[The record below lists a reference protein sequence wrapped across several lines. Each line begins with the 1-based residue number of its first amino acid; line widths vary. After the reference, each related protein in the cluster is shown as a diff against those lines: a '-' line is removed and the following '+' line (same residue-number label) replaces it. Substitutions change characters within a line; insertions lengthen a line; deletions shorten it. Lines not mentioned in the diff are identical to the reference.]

1 MKRIFTLLSALL
13 LCGGLQAQEKLSANV
28 GLGLGV
34 PYVKLDQ
41 TDYIGYKP
49 NLALT
54 GGLGYQLDKY
64 FRVRGDILYGYLNGN
79 DDLTY
84 FQSNIGEANLALE
97 VNILRYLDDNTN
109 FKFNLVGGV
118 GMGVLHSN
126 LYSRASRNRIQE
138 IPSNRNGTY
147 SLMWHTIGGA
157 NIGIP
162 LSPKLD
168 LNMGYHHRF
177 SEDNDWLDATD
188 SPELDSYGMVKLGLT
203 FHLKHVIPKGKVE
216 VDKKRYQNLRQTADN
231 LKGELEVQDNMKE
244 KVARLEMNVQ
254 EKDLMISD
262 LQSKVDNLQQLKD
275 KREVASVDEMPA
287 GAPSRRG
294 ATPSE
299 KQRQASLGKKQ
310 YRIVVASLASR
321 SMAER
326 YRSNSNLDKSE
337 MITVYVEKVDSYRVI
352 YKSRPTYPAAKKE
365 LQSVKRKVP
374 DAWIAKF

>member
-34 PYVKLDQ
+34 PYVELDQ
-41 TDYIGYKP
+41 TEYFGYKP
-49 NLALT
+49 NLAVT
-54 GGLGYQLDKY
+54 GGLGYQIGKY
-64 FRVRGDILYGYLNGN
+64 LRVRGDILYGYLNGN
-79 DDLTY
+79 DSLTY
-84 FQSNIGEANLALE
+84 FQSNIGEANLAVE
-97 VNILRYLDDNTN
+97 VNLLRFLDDKTN
-109 FKFNLVGGV
+109 FKFNLVGGA
-118 GMGVLHSN
+118 GMGILHSN
-126 LYSRASRNRIQE
+126 LYNRIGRTRIRE
-138 IPSNRNGTY
+138 IPTNRKGTY

-177 SEDNDWLDATD
+177 TQDQDWIDATD

-203 FHLKHVIPKGKVE
+203 FHLKHVTPKGKVE
-216 VDKKRYQNLRQTADN
+216 VDEKRFQNLRQTTDS
-231 LKGELEVQDNMKE
+231 LKSEVAVQDDMKE

-262 LQSKVDNLQQLKD
+262 LQSKVDSLQQLKD

-287 GAPSRRG
+287 GDPSRRG

-299 KQRQASLGKKQ
+299 EQRQASLGKEQ
-310 YRIVVASLASR
+310 YRIVVASLPTR

-326 YRSNSNLDKSE
+326 YIANSNLDKSE

-365 LQSVKRKVP
+365 LQSVKRKVQ

>member
-1 MKRIFTLLSALL
+1 MKRILILLNALL
-13 LCGGLQAQEKLSANV
+13 LCGALQAQEKLSANV

-34 PYVKLDQ
+34 PYVELDQ
-41 TDYIGYKP
+41 TDYFGYKP
-49 NLALT
+49 NMALT
-54 GGLGYQLDKY
+54 GGLGYQIGKY
-64 FRVRGDILYGYLNGN
+64 LRVRGDILYGYLNGN
-79 DDLTY
+79 DSLTY
-84 FQSNIGEANLALE
+84 FQSNIGEANLAVE
-97 VNILRYLDDNTN
+97 VNLLRFLDDETN
-109 FKFNLVGGV
+109 FKFNLVGGT
-118 GMGVLHSN
+118 GMGILHSN
-126 LYSRASRNRIQE
+126 RYNRIGRTRIQE
-138 IPSNRNGTY
+138 IPTNRKGTY

-177 SEDNDWLDATD
+177 TQGQDWIDATD

-203 FHLKHVIPKGKVE
+203 FHLKHVTPQGKVE
-216 VDKKRYQNLRQTADN
+216 VDEKRFQSLRQTTDS
-231 LKGELEVQDNMKE
+231 LKSEVAVQDNLKE

-262 LQSKVDNLQQLKD
+262 LQGKVDSLEQLKE
-275 KREVASVDEMPA
+275 KREVATVEEMPA
-287 GAPSRRG
+287 GNPTRRR

-299 KQRQASLGKKQ
+299 QQRQASLGSEQ
-310 YRIVVASLASR
+310 YRIVVASLPTR

-326 YRSNSNLDKSE
+326 FIANSNLDKSE
-337 MITVYVEKVDSYRVI
+337 MVTVYVQSVDSYRVI

-374 DAWIAKF
+374 EAWIAKF